1 MEGENTMQ
9 HRLFNALAAIA
20 IVLAASAPVA
30 AAELGGLDVVTDIVY
45 GHKLGMALTM
55 DLYQPKSGSG
65 NGAAILFMVSG
76 GWRSNWVPPEKGLP
90 LFTPLVEKG
99 FKVFAVRHGSSPK
112 FNIPEIVED
121 VRLALRFVRSS
132 AGKFGVD
139 AGRLGVYGGSA
150 GGHLSL
156 MLGTAAVANERVAA
170 VVAYFPPTDLRK
182 WVSEDPNA
190 NRSYPAL
197 RFSPEKAGDY
207 SPLVQVSPDDAPTLL
222 IHGDKDPLVPLS
234 HSEQILAAFKEKNVP
249 TELLVIPGGGHG
261 FKGDDDVRARHAM
274 IAWFEKY
281 LASPVKPTQGQ

>member
-1 MEGENTMQ
+1 M
-9 HRLFNALAAIA
+9 HRPTVALLALAALTPA
-20 IVLAASAPVA
+20 TTR
-30 AAELGGLDVVTDIVY
+30 AAELGGLDFVPDVVY
-45 GHKLGMALTM
+45 GHKMGMALTM
-55 DLYQPKSGSG
+55 DLFQPRAGTG

-76 GWRSNWVPPEKGLP
+76 GWRSAWTPPEKGLP
-90 LFTPLVEKG
+90 MFSPLVEKG

-132 AGKFGVD
+132 AGRFGID
-139 AGRLGVYGGSA
+139 AARVGVYGGSA

-156 MLGTAAVANERVAA
+156 MLGTAAVAEERVAA
-170 VVAYFPPTDLRK
+170 VVAYFPPTDLRG
-182 WVSEDPNA
+182 WVSEDPNS

-197 RFSPEKAGDY
+197 RFPPAKAGDY
-207 SPLVQVSPDDAPTLL
+207 SPLLQVSPDDAPTLL

-261 FKGDDDVRARHAM
+261 FKGDDDVRARQAM

-281 LASPVKPTQGQ
+281 LATPKAQ